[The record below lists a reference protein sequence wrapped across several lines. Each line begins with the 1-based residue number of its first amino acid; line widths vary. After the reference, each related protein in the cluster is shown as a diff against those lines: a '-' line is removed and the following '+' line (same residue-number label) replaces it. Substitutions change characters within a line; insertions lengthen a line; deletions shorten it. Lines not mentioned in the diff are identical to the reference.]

1 MNNYEVQTLN
11 RKSCV
16 QILKVEQK
24 VYYPVCNI
32 QFNLNATM
40 IAVHHWDF
48 VHSHRHHV
56 QLKREVER

>member
-1 MNNYEVQTLN
+1 MQTLN

-32 QFNLNATM
+32 QFNLNATT
-40 IAVHHWDF
+40 IVDHHWDS
-48 VHSHRHHV
+48 VHSRLHRV
-56 QLKREVER
+56 QLKGEVAR